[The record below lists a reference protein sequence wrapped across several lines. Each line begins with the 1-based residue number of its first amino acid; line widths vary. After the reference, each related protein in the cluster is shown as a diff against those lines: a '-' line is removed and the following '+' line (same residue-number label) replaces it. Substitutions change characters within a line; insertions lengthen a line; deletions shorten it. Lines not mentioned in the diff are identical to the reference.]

1 MMIVQPLNVA
11 MTRSRIDSP
20 LGHKK
25 PAAAAA
31 GFVLNGGTTALAAQL
46 TAFFRNCRNPVASS
60 SPSNSVNATSTA
72 SNDR

>member
-1 MMIVQPLNVA
+1 
-11 MTRSRIDSP
+11 MT
-20 LGHKK
+20 K

-72 SNDR
+72 SNGR